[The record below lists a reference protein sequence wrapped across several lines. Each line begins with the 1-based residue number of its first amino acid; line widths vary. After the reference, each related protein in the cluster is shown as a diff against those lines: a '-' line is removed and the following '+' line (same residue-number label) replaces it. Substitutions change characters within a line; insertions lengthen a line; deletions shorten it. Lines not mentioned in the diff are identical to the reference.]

1 MVLNCIIVDD
11 EKISRLALSALV
23 EKSSRLN
30 LVGYAENGE
39 EALALTKK
47 HDPDLVFLD
56 VCMPQM
62 NGFEF
67 LDRLERRDNLKVIL
81 SSSDKEHALK
91 AFDYQIVDYLLKP
104 VSWHRFNQAV
114 DRVINTVS

>member
-11 EKISRLALSALV
+11 EKISRLALSALI

-30 LVGYAENGE
+30 LLGYAENGE
-39 EALALTKK
+39 EALTLTKK
-47 HDPDLVFLD
+47 YDPDLVFLD
-56 VCMPQM
+56 VCMPKM

-114 DRVINTVS
+114 DRVFNTVS